1 MSWDNQRR
9 SKEER
14 LNAAAAL
21 CSGKTVATENIVKL
35 MEAVIHPGDK
45 VVLEGDNQKQA
56 AFLAASLAEVDPKV
70 VHDLTMIIPSISRS
84 EHLDYFEKGIAS
96 TVDFAFAGTQAQR
109 LSEMLAE
116 GKVKIGNFNTY
127 LEIYARLFVDL
138 IPNVCL
144 VAADK
149 ADKDGNLFTGYS
161 TEETPTL
168 VEAAACKSG
177 IVIAQV
183 NEIVEDLP
191 RVDIPGGWV
200 DFIVPADK
208 PYPMEPLFTRDP
220 QFIKDADILMGMMVI
235 KGIYAKHG
243 VKSLNHGIGFN
254 GAAIELLLPTY
265 GEQLGLKGK
274 ICRNWVLNPHP
285 TLIPAIEAGWV
296 ESICAF
302 GGEVGMEKYTEERS
316 DIFFTGADGTLRSNR
331 TLAQVAGLYAIDSF
345 LGATLQMDYYGNS
358 STVTAGRL
366 SGFGGAPNMGHNPGG
381 RRHSSPAYHS
391 LVEGKDTLHGGQ
403 KIVIQMLKS
412 SGKKGNNFVPELDA
426 IAIGRDAGMEA
437 PPIMVYGEDVSH
449 TVTEQG
455 IAYCYM
461 AEDAEERRLML
472 ASIAQGTPFGEM
484 VTKEQIEDLMKIN
497 DDVETI
503 FTRINVM
510 LRNND
515 FADIELILEL
525 RDELFESIAEAIKR
539 QLKRIKNKESSTKAS
554 LLYLTILNETKTMVL
569 QARNLVKSQRYFLEH
584 KTE

>member
-1 MSWDNQRR
+1 
-9 SKEER
+9 
-14 LNAAAAL
+14 
-21 CSGKTVATENIVKL
+21 
-35 MEAVIHPGDK
+35 
-45 VVLEGDNQKQA
+45 
-56 AFLAASLAEVDPKV
+56 
-70 VHDLTMIIPSISRS
+70 MIIPSISRS

-243 VKSLNHGIGFN
+243 VQSLNHGIGFN

-391 LVEGKDTLHGGQ
+391 LVEGKDTLRGGQ

-412 SGKKGNNFVPELDA
+412 SGKKGNNFVPE
-426 IAIGRDAGMEA
+426 
-437 PPIMVYGEDVSH
+437 
-449 TVTEQG
+449 
-455 IAYCYM
+455 
-461 AEDAEERRLML
+461 
-472 ASIAQGTPFGEM
+472 
-484 VTKEQIEDLMKIN
+484 
-497 DDVETI
+497 
-503 FTRINVM
+503 
-510 LRNND
+510 
-515 FADIELILEL
+515 
-525 RDELFESIAEAIKR
+525 IAEC
-539 QLKRIKNKESSTKAS
+539 SGG
-554 LLYLTILNETKTMVL
+554 LYVVPEKF
-569 QARNLVKSQRYFLEH
+569 RK
-584 KTE
+584 KD

>member
-274 ICRNWVLNPHP
+274 IC
-285 TLIPAIEAGWV
+285 
-296 ESICAF
+296 
-302 GGEVGMEKYTEERS
+302 GEVGMEKYTEERS

-484 VTKEQIEDLMKIN
+484 VTKEQIEAFRKAGKVAYPEDLGIDRSMATKDLLACKN
-497 DDVETI
+497 
-503 FTRINVM
+503 
-510 LRNND
+510 
-515 FADIELILEL
+515 LE
-525 RDELFESIAEAIKR
+525 EIAEC
-539 QLKRIKNKESSTKAS
+539 SGG
-554 LLYLTILNETKTMVL
+554 LYVVPEKF
-569 QARNLVKSQRYFLEH
+569 RK
-584 KTE
+584 KD

>member
-1 MSWDNQRR
+1 MSWDKQRR

-21 CSGKTVATENIVKL
+21 CNGKTVATENIVKL

-70 VHDLTMIIPSISRS
+70 IHDLTMIIPSISRS
-84 EHLDYFEKGIAS
+84 EHLDYFEKGIAG

-243 VKSLNHGIGFN
+243 VQSLNHGIGFN

-285 TLIPAIEAGWV
+285 TLIPAPSRRAG
-296 ESICAF
+296 SKA
-302 GGEVGMEKYTEERS
+302 
-316 DIFFTGADGTLRSNR
+316 
-331 TLAQVAGLYAIDSF
+331 
-345 LGATLQMDYYGNS
+345 
-358 STVTAGRL
+358 
-366 SGFGGAPNMGHNPGG
+366 
-381 RRHSSPAYHS
+381 
-391 LVEGKDTLHGGQ
+391 
-403 KIVIQMLKS
+403 
-412 SGKKGNNFVPELDA
+412 FVPSAAKWAWKNTPRSAA
-426 IAIGRDAGMEA
+426 ISSLPVQTAPCAATVPWHRWRGFMPSIPSWA
-437 PPIMVYGEDVSH
+437 PPFRW
-449 TVTEQG
+449 TTT
-455 IAYCYM
+455 A
-461 AEDAEERRLML
+461 
-472 ASIAQGTPFGEM
+472 TPPPLPPAWG
-484 VTKEQIEDLMKIN
+484 
-497 DDVETI
+497 
-503 FTRINVM
+503 
-510 LRNND
+510 
-515 FADIELILEL
+515 
-525 RDELFESIAEAIKR
+525 
-539 QLKRIKNKESSTKAS
+539 
-554 LLYLTILNETKTMVL
+554 
-569 QARNLVKSQRYFLEH
+569 QRWH
-584 KTE
+584 CVPRCGRW